1 MTLPYN
7 KVVTANAYTSYTRTL
22 LLKSPSNLEWHLIQ
36 LNAALPLHTLLSNM
50 AVGLLFA
57 LLIISPR
64 YLNSCTFLIGMPL
77 HTNSTSILIYIAL
90 VLSTFIF
97 NPFILQNISKAV
109 SKCYSPSALLDNKTA
124 SSANARKKICKV
136 AISSKNRFF
145 YSILF
150 YSKYYIKNGYT

>member
-1 MTLPYN
+1 MQLFDATYKTLTRVSIVAVRKAQRSIFLNSVSARTNDDAPPFIANRAGPRHPNMTLPYN
-7 KVVTANAYTSYTRTL
+7 KVVTANAYTSYTLTL

-36 LNAALPLHTLLSNM
+36 LNAALPLHILLSNM

-77 HTNSTSILIYIAL
+77 HTNSTSILIYMAL

-97 NPFILQNISKAV
+97 KPFILQNI
-109 SKCYSPSALLDNKTA
+109 
-124 SSANARKKICKV
+124 
-136 AISSKNRFF
+136 
-145 YSILF
+145 
-150 YSKYYIKNGYT
+150 